1 MVKSAKGQTMTDIP
15 NTNYFT
21 VNKDGIFVG
30 GKPAMTYHGERI
42 YALDDI
48 RADFAEIQRQNIKIE
63 EFHVGL
69 HL

>member
-1 MVKSAKGQTMTDIP
+1 MADIS
-15 NTNYFT
+15 NAEYITING
-21 VNKDGIFVG
+21 NGIFVG

>member
-1 MVKSAKGQTMTDIP
+1 MTDIQ
-15 NTNYFT
+15 NTEYIT
-21 VNKDGIFVG
+21 INKDGVFVG
-30 GKPAMTYHGERI
+30 GKPATTYHGERI